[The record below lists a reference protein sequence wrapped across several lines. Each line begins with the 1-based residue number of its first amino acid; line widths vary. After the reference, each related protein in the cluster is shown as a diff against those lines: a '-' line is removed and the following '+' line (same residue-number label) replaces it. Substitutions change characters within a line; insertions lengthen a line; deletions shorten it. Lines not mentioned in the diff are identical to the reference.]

1 MASREE
7 VERFISAIRAD
18 EALRGEVERAILHAR
33 LLQLPDQVGELTE
46 AVRRLVAVTTEHT
59 ERLDRIDEA
68 LERLVAVTTE
78 HGEQLARLVA
88 VTTEH
93 TERLDRID
101 EALERLVAVS
111 TEHGEQLARLVA
123 VTTEHT
129 ERLDRI
135 DEALERLVA
144 VTTEH
149 ERRLGRLEDELGD
162 LKGDFLEDRVRTRHD
177 DVLCDHVVGGTVL
190 SHAQIMDLT
199 RKPGHGL
206 ELLSVD
212 EAKTLR
218 QADMVLVG
226 GRSPESNKRLS
237 AVVEVSSRA
246 GHHDVER
253 ARNRANILVHHGH
266 TCLAIVVT
274 RYPIE
279 DQWKRLAD
287 AASVIVL
294 TVGAAAD
301 AA

>member
-1 MASREE
+1 MKGSMASREE

-59 ERLDRIDEA
+59 ERLDR
-68 LERLVAVTTE
+68 V
-78 HGEQLARLVA
+78 
-88 VTTEH
+88 
-93 TERLDRID
+93 
-101 EALERLVAVS
+101 
-111 TEHGEQLARLVA
+111 
-123 VTTEHT
+123 
-129 ERLDRI
+129 

>member
-1 MASREE
+1 MKGSMASREE

-59 ERLDRIDEA
+59 ERLDRVDEA

-78 HGEQLARLVA
+78 HGEQLA
-88 VTTEH
+88 
-93 TERLDRID
+93 
-101 EALERLVAVS
+101 
-111 TEHGEQLARLVA
+111 
-123 VTTEHT
+123 
-129 ERLDRI
+129 
-135 DEALERLVA
+135 RLVA

>member
-1 MASREE
+1 MKGSMASREE

-78 HGEQLARLVA
+78 HGE
-88 VTTEH
+88 
-93 TERLDRID
+93 RLDRID
-101 EALERLVAVS
+101 EALERLVAVT

>member
-1 MASREE
+1 MKGPMASREE

-101 EALERLVAVS
+101 EALERLVAV
-111 TEHGEQLARLVA
+111 
-123 VTTEHT
+123 
-129 ERLDRI
+129 
-135 DEALERLVA
+135 
-144 VTTEH
+144 TTEH

-199 RKPGHGL
+199 RKPGHAL

>member
-1 MASREE
+1 MKGSMASREE

-46 AVRRLVAVTTEHT
+46 AVR
-59 ERLDRIDEA
+59 
-68 LERLVAVTTE
+68 
-78 HGEQLARLVA
+78 
-88 VTTEH
+88 
-93 TERLDRID
+93 
-101 EALERLVAVS
+101 
-111 TEHGEQLARLVA
+111 RLVA